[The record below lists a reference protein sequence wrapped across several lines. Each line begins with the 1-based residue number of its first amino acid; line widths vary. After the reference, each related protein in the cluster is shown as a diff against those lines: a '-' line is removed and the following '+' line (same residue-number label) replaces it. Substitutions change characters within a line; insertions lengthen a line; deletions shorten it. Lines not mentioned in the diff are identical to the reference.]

1 MSVLGIHHASV
12 LVRDLEASTT
22 FYEKLLGLSP
32 CERPGK
38 PFDGRWYQAGAQ
50 QIHLIVSARAGTE
63 ADQDYPGTQRH
74 IALMVG
80 DLTGLRERLQ
90 AAGVSCT
97 GSRSGR
103 PVLFCHDPDGNVF
116 ELIGEG

>member
-1 MSVLGIHHASV
+1 MSVMGIHHASV
-12 LVRDLEASTT
+12 LVRDLKASTT

-38 PFDGRWYQAGAQ
+38 PFDGLWYQAGEQ

-97 GSRSGR
+97 GSRSDR

>member
-1 MSVLGIHHASV
+1 MSVMGIHHASV
-12 LVRDLEASTT
+12 LVRDLKASTT

-38 PFDGRWYQAGAQ
+38 PFDGRWYQAGEQ

-97 GSRSGR
+97 GSRSDR

>member
-38 PFDGRWYQAGAQ
+38 PFDGRWYQAGEQ
-50 QIHLIVSARAGTE
+50 QIHLIVSASAVAE

-74 IALMVG
+74 IALMVS
-80 DLTGLRERLQ
+80 DLAGLSERLQ
-90 AAGVSCT
+90 AAGVPCT
-97 GSRSGR
+97 ASRSGR
-103 PVLFCHDPDGNVF
+103 PVVFCHDPDGNVF

>member
-1 MSVLGIHHASV
+1 MSVHGIHHASL
-12 LVRDLEASTT
+12 LVRDLEASST

-38 PFDGRWYQAGAQ
+38 PFDGRWYQAGEQ

-97 GSRSGR
+97 GSRSDR